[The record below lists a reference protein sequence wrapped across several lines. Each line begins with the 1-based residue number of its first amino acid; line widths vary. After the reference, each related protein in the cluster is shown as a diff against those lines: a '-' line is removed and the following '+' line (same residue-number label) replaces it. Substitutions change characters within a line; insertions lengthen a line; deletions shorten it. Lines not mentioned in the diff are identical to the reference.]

1 MNSYTMQMIA
11 QQRIE
16 ESARRAGSTRTV
28 RYSTRVRRPRRRVQ
42 WSLPAVFLAR
52 EAR

>member
-11 QQRIE
+11 QQRLE
-16 ESARRAGSTRTV
+16 ESARRAGSTRTA
-28 RYSTRVRRPRRRVQ
+28 RYSTRVRRPRRVQ
-42 WSLPAVFLAR
+42 WSLPAVFVAR